1 MVNEDRIVKRGK
13 PALNVPKPRKVI
25 EAPKVT
31 TEPRRQSVPTKAI
44 RHECLQSLE
53 IYFKSKD
60 GQDDTCWLQPRG
72 VLKLPASCLTSQI
85 DLLQKR
91 RLVRVF
97 NI

>member
-1 MVNEDRIVKRGK
+1 MVNEDRTVKRGK
-13 PALNVPKPRKVI
+13 PAFNAPKSLKPRKVI
-25 EAPKVT
+25 EAPKEVK
-31 TEPRRQSVPTKAI
+31 RQVVPTKAVKN
-44 RHECLQSLE
+44 ECLQSLE
-53 IYFKSKD
+53 IYFKNSE

-91 RLVRVF
+91 RLVRVY